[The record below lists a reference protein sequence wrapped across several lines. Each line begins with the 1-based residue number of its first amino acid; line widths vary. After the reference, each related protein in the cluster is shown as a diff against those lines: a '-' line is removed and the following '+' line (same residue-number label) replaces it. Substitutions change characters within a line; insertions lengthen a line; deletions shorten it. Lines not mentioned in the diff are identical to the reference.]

1 MKELPQE
8 RQKAMVSQAKVVKIT
23 QIMRKAEELVLKEID
38 SNPENQLIVAAGLM
52 AVTRNLYLNAL
63 GPHEAQKMFEVITD
77 SFVMVDE
84 IYHDVSQ
91 TKPTIH

>member
-1 MKELPQE
+1 MKEPQQG
-8 RQKAMVSQAKVVKIT
+8 RQKAMVSQAKVIKIT
-23 QIMRKAEELVLKEID
+23 QVMKKAEELALKEID
-38 SNPENQLIVAAGLM
+38 KDPENQLIVAAGLM

>member
-1 MKELPQE
+1 
-8 RQKAMVSQAKVVKIT
+8 MVNQAKVIKIT
-23 QIMRKAEELVLKEID
+23 QVMKKAEELALKEID
-38 SNPENQLIVAAGLM
+38 KDPENQLIVAAGLM

-77 SFVMVDE
+77 SFAMVDE
-84 IYHDVSQ
+84 IYHGVSQ